1 MCYKLKELEQSA
13 EPKEMKKTHEKGYTF
28 IEVIG
33 VLGIAGMLMASMSML
48 VSSMFD
54 KYKKNRVQDQI
65 LMLEK
70 LINQRY
76 VADKNYKDI
85 SADTLIDEGIV
96 PAEMKNGNKIVQAYG
111 DVTIAGSEDT
121 YTIEFNKL
129 PLNVC
134 MALGMM
140 DWVYGD
146 SSDLVSITINKTKYT
161 WPYVGKQ
168 TDDTSLP
175 LDVGRLSQKCQRL
188 DNVIKWEFQ

>member
-48 VSSMFD
+48 VSGMFD

-134 MALGMM
+134 MVLGMM

-146 SSDLVSITINKTKYT
+146 SSDLVSITVNNTKYI

-168 TDDTSLP
+168 TDNTALP
-175 LDVGRLSQKCQRL
+175 LDAGRLSQKCQRQN
-188 DNVIKWEFQ
+188 NVIKWEFQ

>member
-1 MCYKLKELEQSA
+1 
-13 EPKEMKKTHEKGYTF
+13 MKAKQEKGYTF
-28 IEVIG
+28 AEVIG
-33 VLGIAGMLMASMSML
+33 VLGITGMLMASMSML

-65 LMLEK
+65 VTLEK

-76 VADKNYKDI
+76 VADKNYSEI
-85 SADTLIDEGIV
+85 SAATLIEEGVV
-96 PAEMKNGNKIVQAYG
+96 PAEMKDDDKIVQAYG
-111 DVTIAGSEDT
+111 DVAIAGNAET

-134 MALGMM
+134 MALGQM
-140 DWVYGD
+140 DWTFGD
-146 SSDLVSITINKTKYT
+146 SSDLVSITINNTKYV

-168 TDDTSLP
+168 ADETSLP
-175 LDVGRLSQKCQRL
+175 LDVARLLQKCQRL

>member
-146 SSDLVSITINKTKYT
+146 SSDLVSITVNSSKYS

>member
-146 SSDLVSITINKTKYT
+146 SSDLVSVTVNGSKYS
-161 WPYVGKQ
+161 WPYIGKQ
-168 TDDTSLP
+168 TDDSALP
-175 LDVGRLSQKCQRL
+175 LDVARLSQKCQRQN
-188 DNVIKWEFQ
+188 NVIKWEFQ

>member
-48 VSSMFD
+48 VSGMFD

-134 MALGMM
+134 MVLGMM

-146 SSDLVSITINKTKYT
+146 SSDLVSITVNSSKYS
-161 WPYVGKQ
+161 WPYIGKQ
-168 TDDTSLP
+168 TDGSALP
-175 LDVGRLSQKCQRL
+175 SDVAGLSKKCERQN
-188 DNVIKWEFQ
+188 NVIKWEFQ

>member
-48 VSSMFD
+48 VSGMFD

-96 PAEMKNGNKIVQAYG
+96 PAEMKNGNKLVQAYG
-111 DVTIAGSEDT
+111 DVTIACSEDT

-134 MALGMM
+134 MVLGMM

-146 SSDLVSITINKTKYT
+146 SSDLVSITVNNTKYI
-161 WPYVGKQ
+161 WPYVGKL
-168 TDDTSLP
+168 TDNKSFH
-175 LDVGRLSQKCQRL
+175 LDAGRLSQKCKRKN
-188 DNVIKWEFQ
+188 NVIKWEFQ

>member
-1 MCYKLKELEQSA
+1 
-13 EPKEMKKTHEKGYTF
+13 MKKTHEKGYTF

-96 PAEMKNGNKIVQAYG
+96 PAE
-111 DVTIAGSEDT
+111 
-121 YTIEFNKL
+121 
-129 PLNVC
+129 
-134 MALGMM
+134 
-140 DWVYGD
+140 
-146 SSDLVSITINKTKYT
+146 
-161 WPYVGKQ
+161 
-168 TDDTSLP
+168 
-175 LDVGRLSQKCQRL
+175 
-188 DNVIKWEFQ
+188 IK